1 MIIVFDVE
9 GCYLAL
15 AEGIDPVAYADSIG
29 GTVVT
34 MVSDAPTGMHEPR
47 IDGTWHIPEEV
58 IYANAAAVET
68 RWRLEQ
74 MPAALETL
82 TAIQLG
88 ESDILG
94 TEQQWKD
101 YWLSLRKWIASN
113 PDFPDANKRPVQP
126 S

>member
-1 MIIVFDVE
+1 MNIVFDVD
-9 GCYLAL
+9 GRYLAL
-15 AEGIDPVAYADSIG
+15 AEGIDPAEYADLIG
-29 GTVVT
+29 GILVT
-34 MVSDAPTGMHEPR
+34 MDSAAPTDMHEPR

-58 IYANAAAVET
+58 IYANAAAIET

-88 ESDILG
+88 EVDILG

-101 YWLSLRKWIASN
+101 YWLSLRKWTASN
-113 PDFPDANKRPVQP
+113 PDFPDTNKRPVQP

>member
-1 MIIVFDVE
+1 MIIVFDVD
-9 GCYLAL
+9 GRYLAL
-15 AEGIDPVAYADSIG
+15 ADGIDPSEYADSIG

-34 MVSDAPTGMHEPR
+34 MVSDTPTAMHEPL

-58 IYANAAAVET
+58 IYANAAAIET

-88 ESDILG
+88 EIDILG